1 MNNDDDLIGSDH
13 PLPDDERQILEA
25 LVGAMIPA
33 SQVYRIPGADD
44 PLILARILSSPQ
56 EIMDI
61 VAEGLKP
68 LDEFAVNRL
77 GEHFYSVGKDNR
89 LELLGEFA
97 PLHMPFYQALTSL
110 ILNSY
115 YQDDRVMTALG
126 MEARA
131 PFPDGFEV
139 PQGDWSLLDPVRKRD
154 KMYRD

>member
-1 MNNDDDLIGSDH
+1 MSNDDDLIGSDR
-13 PLPDDERQILEA
+13 PLTGDERQILEA
-25 LVGAMIPA
+25 LVGAMVPA
-33 SQVYRIPGADD
+33 NDVYRIPGADD
-44 PLILARILSSPQ
+44 PLILAGMLSSPAV
-56 EIMDI
+56 IMNL

-68 LDEFAVNRL
+68 LDEFSVDRR
-77 GEHFYSVGKDNR
+77 GEHVHSLDKATR

-97 PLHMPFYQALTSL
+97 PLHMPFYQALASV

-131 PFPDGFEV
+131 PFPNGFEV
-139 PQGDWSLLDPVRKRD
+139 PEGDWSLLDRVRKRD